1 MAMKKKSDGRLDFFL
16 HLLKGLPQDT
26 EDRTDGKKAA

>member
-1 MAMKKKSDGRLDFFL
+1 LDFFL